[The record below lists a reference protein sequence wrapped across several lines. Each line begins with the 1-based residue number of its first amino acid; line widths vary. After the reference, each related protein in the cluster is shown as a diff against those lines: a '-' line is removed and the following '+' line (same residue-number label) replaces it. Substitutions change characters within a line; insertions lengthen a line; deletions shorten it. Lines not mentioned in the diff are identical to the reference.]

1 MPHAVNQHKSAA
13 SKISVEWLNT
23 QDVSPKTTLHS
34 LTHDQN
40 ASNHHS
46 GQHYKLY
53 NWKIVT
59 QLSFTPHGDAKILS
73 SSTLVTRRKT
83 SFSICLPCSK
93 TCHLSYSIKK
103 HDIINM
109 ADPSSMQECVSY
121 MNLVM
126 SLANHSLCGP
136 VVEHQS
142 ADSEGLGTE
151 NFLLCP
157 TLVARRKNIFLQ
169 FNLYDHSWL
178 ISGREP
184 LRIGEL

>member
-1 MPHAVNQHKSAA
+1 MVKHS
-13 SKISVEWLNT
+13 SCIT
-23 QDVSPKTTLHS
+23 KTTLHS

-59 QLSFTPHGDAKILS
+59 QLLFTPHGDAKILS

-83 SFSICLPCSK
+83 SFFICLPCSK
-93 TCHLSYSIKK
+93 TYYLSYSIKK

-126 SLANHSLCGP
+126 SLAHHRVSVAQWWSVGAQNPKVWVLIIFCYVPRSWQDEKHLSQILFISSQLSDLRKGAFTNWRTLMNPSLFF
-136 VVEHQS
+136 S
-142 ADSEGLGTE
+142 L
-151 NFLLCP
+151 FL
-157 TLVARRKNIFLQ
+157 VI
-169 FNLYDHSWL
+169 
-178 ISGREP
+178 
-184 LRIGEL
+184 

>member
-1 MPHAVNQHKSAA
+1 MKVLFSSFQLKTCLLGFHQQTYSYITPWKPKVPHAVNQHKSAA
-13 SKISVEWLNT
+13 SKTSVEWLNT
-23 QDVSPKTTLHS
+23 QVVSPKTTLHS

-59 QLSFTPHGDAKILS
+59 QLLFTPHGDAKILS

-93 TCHLSYSIKK
+93 TNYLSYSIKK

-126 SLANHSLCGP
+126 SLVHHRVS
-136 VVEHQS
+136 
-142 ADSEGLGTE
+142 
-151 NFLLCP
+151 
-157 TLVARRKNIFLQ
+157 VAQ
-169 FNLYDHSWL
+169 W
-178 ISGREP
+178 
-184 LRIGEL
+184 